1 MQTKHIQLGTSYAR
15 KEHKYKSTPDQVWVL
30 SPKTYRQDTAPREQ
44 EQVFMKVED
53 RKTGNGGYR
62 YEYGLLAIVAD
73 GWYAARKFTPEVVA
87 LLDKV
92 TVEDVLGLNGGLPKA
107 VLEALKEVGASAAF
121 VEVKVIQ
128 PRQII
133 QPWDEYH
140 EQERQRHEAQQ
151 EYQAEVQAR
160 NEEEKARMTEVIRVL
175 NQLLVGGES
184 PLSPWG
190 ASAPYSVNEFFGTN
204 DSLTVGLADLETL
217 VGLLKHDLPGPT
229 SK

>member
-1 MQTKHIQLGTSYAR
+1 MQTKHIQLGISYAR
-15 KEHKYKSTPDQVWVL
+15 KEHKYESSPDQVWVL
-30 SPKTYRQDTAPREQ
+30 SLTTYRRDTHASREQ
-44 EQVFMKVED
+44 GQVFMKVED
-53 RKTGNGGYR
+53 RKPGNGGYR

-73 GWYAARKFTPEVVA
+73 DWYAARKFTPEVVA

-92 TVEDVLGLNGGLPKA
+92 TAEDVLGLNGGLPKA
-107 VLEALKEVGASAAF
+107 VLEALKEVGAPAAF

-133 QPWDEYH
+133 QQWDEYH

-151 EYQAEVQAR
+151 EYQAQVQAR
-160 NEEEKARMTEVIRVL
+160 DKEEKARMTEVIRVL
-175 NQLLVGGES
+175 NQLLVGGEN

-190 ASAPYSVNEFFGTN
+190 ASAPYSVNEFGTN
-204 DSLTVGLADLETL
+204 DSLMVGLADLETL
-217 VGLLKHDLPGPT
+217 VGLLKHVLPGPT